1 MQSWDSPAS
10 SRRDRKKDCCS
21 CSPGIA
27 QLAPGGDRQTGLL
40 QLQSRV
46 GQARFSREGES
57 HNCCSCSPGLAQ
69 AASSA
74 WYGDHGC
81 RCCSCSFNRPCLLCQ
96 IRRVGLL
103 GQRENSRVGSDP
115 APLAFTVSD
124 LRRGVGNNGQTIQ
137 VQQALPGMEGRVV
150 AVPVAVAIA
159 ASSKS
164 SVRYGGHGCC
174 RSSCSCS
181 QL

>member
-1 MQSWDSPAS
+1 M
-10 SRRDRKKDCCS
+10 
-21 CSPGIA
+21 
-27 QLAPGGDRQTGLL
+27 L

-46 GQARFSREGES
+46 GPGSSSRGAERIFVLQLQLLFNSSEKVYTGMEVMVVAVADAV
-57 HNCCSCSPGLAQ
+57 PADP
-69 AASSA
+69 ASSA

-96 IRRVGLL
+96 VRRVGLL

-124 LRRGVGNNGQTIQ
+124 LRRGVGNDSQTIQ

-150 AVPVAVAIA
+150 AVPVAVAVAVA
-159 ASSKS
+159 ASSES
-164 SVRYGGHGCC
+164 SVWYGGHGCC
-174 RSSCSCS
+174 CSSCSCS